1 MKPRVKRPVLSVR
14 MLPSAMTVA
23 AICLG
28 LSAVKFA
35 LDDRPTEAMA
45 FLAVAAILDALDGRT
60 ARLLKATSKMGEE
73 IDSLADAVNFG
84 VAPAFIVYGTLLS
97 HSRIGWIVVL
107 LYAVCIVLRLAR
119 YNTMLVEN
127 KPAYM
132 DQFFVGMPAPA
143 GAIGAIGPLAA
154 KMQFGDG
161 WWTSEPAVVI
171 WMIGVSLLAVSTIPM
186 RKVHTFA
193 ISQNMVV
200 PLLALLAVLVA
211 ASILYGYVVILL
223 IIVGYVIHIPF
234 AVRTTAWLSKH
245 PEVWDDKPKAQRQ
258 ARRASRAQAGRSD
271 ALRRTVGRWPAW
283 ASADHRGPDMTGFDV
298 ADRPAPRHQLTLTAR
313 LNTSAH
319 GLPSRRGAPSPRS
332 HCRAGY
338 SRMGCDLADR
348 IAHHRGRRR
357 HRTGRHSRRH
367 RPARRRHAVQCRA
380 AGEHHR
386 ARRTRHGVRRQV
398 GDSARI
404 ESGHPVDLVGDPAP
418 GAARQGDDGGRH
430 RVAAAA
436 RTRPRHPVV
445 GGEQRAGLGGRHH
458 LDV

>member
-45 FLAVAAILDALDGRT
+45 FLAVAAILDALDGRI

-119 YNTMLVEN
+119 YNTMLAEEQ
-127 KPAYM
+127 PAYTN
-132 DQFFVGMPAPA
+132 QFFVGMPAPA

-154 KMQFGDG
+154 KMQFGEG

-171 WMIGVSLLAVSTIPM
+171 WMIGVSLLVVSTIPM

-193 ISQNMVV
+193 ISQSMVV
-200 PLLALLAVLVA
+200 PLLALLAILVA
-211 ASILYGYVVILL
+211 ASILYGYIVIML
-223 IIVGYVIHIPF
+223 IILGYVIHIPF

-258 ARRASRAQAGRSD
+258 ARRAIRRSQPRTHRRSM
-271 ALRRTVGRWPAW
+271 ARLGLRRPP
-283 ASADHRGPDMTGFDV
+283 GP
-298 ADRPAPRHQLTLTAR
+298 
-313 LNTSAH
+313 
-319 GLPSRRGAPSPRS
+319 
-332 HCRAGY
+332 
-338 SRMGCDLADR
+338 
-348 IAHHRGRRR
+348 
-357 HRTGRHSRRH
+357 
-367 RPARRRHAVQCRA
+367 
-380 AGEHHR
+380 
-386 ARRTRHGVRRQV
+386 
-398 GDSARI
+398 
-404 ESGHPVDLVGDPAP
+404 
-418 GAARQGDDGGRH
+418 
-430 RVAAAA
+430 
-436 RTRPRHPVV
+436 
-445 GGEQRAGLGGRHH
+445 
-458 LDV
+458 